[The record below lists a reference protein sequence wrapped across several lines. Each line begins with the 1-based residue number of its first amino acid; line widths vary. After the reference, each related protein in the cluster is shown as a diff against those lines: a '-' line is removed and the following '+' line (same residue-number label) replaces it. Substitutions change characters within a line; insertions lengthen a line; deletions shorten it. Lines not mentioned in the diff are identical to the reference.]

1 MPLNGKFVKSNKQRL
16 KAKYF
21 PIMMRWSLECNL
33 LVVYLL
39 CKPILLFFF
48 LSNVKSSTCLNILNG
63 PKIISIVTC
72 VNWEIPVTRIA
83 WVKRVNK
90 NDQIS
95 TFHIKSTLWHD
106 ALTAIWSVRNM
117 CQLFFFKLPL
127 KNTDERY
134 MVFNWHYILVLLRK
148 PRVFPKY

>member
-1 MPLNGKFVKSNKQRL
+1 MPLYGKLVKSNKQRL
-16 KAKYF
+16 KAKCF
-21 PIMMRWSLECNL
+21 QIMMRWTLECNL

-39 CKPILLFFF
+39 CKPFALSFH
-48 LSNVKSSTCLNILNG
+48 SNVKSSTCLNILNG
-63 PKIISIVTC
+63 SKIISIVTC

-83 WVKRVNK
+83 WVKLVNK

-117 CQLFFFKLPL
+117 CWVFFLQNPIEKH
-127 KNTDERY
+127 R
-134 MVFNWHYILVLLRK
+134 RK
-148 PRVFPKY
+148 VHGFWIDIIY